1 MCLFIWRTFLS
12 NCKIEQFAK
21 WLLGRTEVEDA
32 LLRLD
37 MLTKEENLITTA
49 RILEVT
55 DRIDKNMN
63 AITETTQAICGTMN
77 NLEVEARIANR
88 TIQATY
94 ISVYRFLYLFTYVLT
109 VFLDL
114 F

>member
-1 MCLFIWRTFLS
+1 MKR
-12 NCKIEQFAK
+12 
-21 WLLGRTEVEDA
+21 LLGRTDVEDA

-37 MLTKEENLITTA
+37 MLTNEEKLKMTA

-63 AITETTQAICGTMN
+63 AITETNQAMRGTMK
-77 NLEVEARIANR
+77 NLEAEARIANR
-88 TIQATY
+88 TTQATY
-94 ISVYRFLYLFTYVLT
+94 ISVYHFLDLFTNVLT